1 MIFTTKVIQAPRMS
15 TMKKMLSLLLLVPL
29 ASIAAEHAGK
39 AAEHGGKAMQK
50 RAVVEQATEQGEK
63 EIEETDHTET
73 AAEQGE
79 MSIEAMKK
87 EHAGK
92 AAEHAGTPVK

>member
-1 MIFTTKVIQAPRMS
+1 
-15 TMKKMLSLLLLVPL
+15 MKKILSLLLLVPL
-29 ASIAAEHAGK
+29 ASI

-50 RAVVEQATEQGEK
+50 RAVVEQAEEQGEK
-63 EIEETDHTET
+63 EMEKTDHAET

-79 MSIEAMKK
+79 MSIEEMKN

-92 AAEHAGTPVK
+92 PAEHAGTPVK